1 MCACVSHFRSLVD
14 FKNREQV
21 ARKLGHCSDRAVPM
35 DATASGASSVQYHN
49 ITEQAIAPLAPPP
62 HVAHQRQQR
71 HCFGNETPGEF
82 PLSAN
87 PSIVL
92 HFLSACNLDPQDLAK
107 LEASGFYLP
116 FPKATCSFFRQ
127 PAHFA
132 PDHEL
137 SLAELAALDMCQKRA
152 IFKPMTREQQQ
163 FLKQSCGGSWK
174 LVLRYLLSGEACT
187 RREKSQA
194 IAGPG
199 HSLAVTSKG
208 AVYSFGSNSSGQLGQ
223 GTTAEETRPSLIRS
237 LQGIR
242 IIHAAAGAGRTMLI
256 SDAGRVYAF
265 GKDSF
270 GEAEYGAQGNKLVTM
285 PQLVESLKDIFVV
298 QAAIGNFFTAVLSRE
313 GRIYTFS
320 WGDESKLGHQME
332 PNDLE
337 PRPLLGDLETIPV
350 VQIAAGYCYLL
361 ALACQPSGMSV
372 YSVGC
377 GLGGKLG
384 HGTRTDEK
392 QPRLI
397 QQFAALNLQPVVVA
411 AGAWHAAVVGKDG
424 RVCTWGWG
432 RYGCLGH
439 GNEDCESVPKVVEAL
454 SNVKAVHVATG
465 DYTTFVVSDDGDV
478 YSFGCGESSSLG
490 HNTAAADEQGNRHT
504 NVLSPELVT
513 SLKEVKER
521 VVQISL
527 TNSIYWNAHTFAL
540 TDSDKLYAFGA
551 GDKGQL
557 GVELAANQTERAN
570 PVRVEVDLS

>member
-1 MCACVSHFRSLVD
+1 
-14 FKNREQV
+14 
-21 ARKLGHCSDRAVPM
+21 M
-35 DATASGASSVQYHN
+35 DATAGESSSIQCHN
-49 ITEQAIAPLAPPP
+49 ISEQTTTSLVPCPITW
-62 HVAHQRQQR
+62 QRQQR
-71 HCFGNETPGEF
+71 HCFGNASPGEF

-92 HFLSACNLDPQDLAK
+92 HFLTACNIDPQDLAK
-107 LEASGFYLP
+107 LEA
-116 FPKATCSFFRQ
+116 TCSFFKQ

-132 PDHEL
+132 PDHDL

-152 IFKPMTREQQQ
+152 IFKRMTREQQQ
-163 FLKQSCGGSWK
+163 NLKHICGGSWK
-174 LVLRYLLSGEACT
+174 LVLRFLLAGEVCT

-199 HSLAVTSKG
+199 HSVVVTSKG
-208 AVYSFGSNSSGQLGQ
+208 AVYSFGAGSCGQLGH
-223 GTTAEETRPSLIRS
+223 GAMNEESQPRLLRS

-242 IIHAAAGAGRTMLI
+242 IIHAAVGAGRTMLT
-256 SDAGRVYAF
+256 SDAGQVYAF
-265 GKDSF
+265 GKDSY
-270 GEAEYGAQGNKLVTM
+270 GEAEYASIGNKFIST
-285 PQLVESLKDIFVV
+285 PQLVESLKGIFVV

-313 GRIYTFS
+313 GTVYTFS
-320 WGDESKLGHQME
+320 WGDESKLGHQTE

-337 PRPLLGDLETIPV
+337 PRPLSGTLENIPV

-384 HGTRTDEK
+384 HGGRNDEK
-392 QPRLI
+392 TPRLI
-397 QQFAALNLQPVVVA
+397 EQFQTLNLQPVVVA

-439 GNEDCESVPKVVEAL
+439 GNEDCQYTPKVVEAL
-454 SNVKAVHVATG
+454 GNVKAVHVATG
-465 DYTTFVVSDDGDV
+465 DYTTFVVSDGGDV
-478 YSFGCGESSSLG
+478 YSFGCGVSSSLG
-490 HNTAAADEQGNRHT
+490 HNADAAGGDDDDEQGNRRT
-504 NVLSPELVT
+504 NVLQPELVT
-513 SLKEVKER
+513 SLKQVKEG

-540 TDSDKLYAFGA
+540 TDSNKLYAFGA

-557 GVELAANQTERAN
+557 GVQLVENQSERAM
-570 PVRVEVDLS
+570 PEYVAIDLN

>member
-1 MCACVSHFRSLVD
+1 
-14 FKNREQV
+14 
-21 ARKLGHCSDRAVPM
+21 M
-35 DATASGASSVQYHN
+35 DATASGPSSVQYQN
-49 ITEQAIAPLAPPP
+49 IPEQTITSFTSPPP
-62 HVAHQRQQR
+62 PITHQRQQR
-71 HCFGNETPGEF
+71 HCFGNVGPGEF

-92 HFLSACNLDPQDLAK
+92 HFLTACNLDPQDLAK
-107 LEASGFYLP
+107 LEA
-116 FPKATCSFFRQ
+116 TCSFFRQ
-127 PAHFA
+127 PANFA
-132 PDHEL
+132 PDNEL
-137 SLAELAALDMCQKRA
+137 SLAELAALDMCRKRA
-152 IFKPMTREQQQ
+152 VFKPMSIEQQQ
-163 FLKQSCGGSWK
+163 ELKRVCGGSWK
-174 LVLRYLLSGEACT
+174 LVLRYLLAGELCC
-187 RREKSQA
+187 RREKA
-194 IAGPG
+194 HAVAGPG
-199 HSLAVTSKG
+199 HSLVVTNG
-208 AVYSFGSNSSGQLGQ
+208 GDVYSFGSNSSGQLGH
-223 GTTAEETRPSLIRS
+223 GNTDEEPRPRLIRS

-256 SDAGRVYAF
+256 SDIGRVYAF

-270 GEAEYGAQGNKLVTM
+270 GENEYGGQGNKLVTS

-313 GRIYTFS
+313 GRVYTFS
-320 WGDESKLGHQME
+320 WGDENKLGHQTE
-332 PNDLE
+332 LNDVE
-337 PRPLLGDLETIPV
+337 PRPLLGPLENVPV

-384 HGTRTDEK
+384 HGARTDEK
-392 QPRLI
+392 QPKLI
-397 QQFAALNLQPVVVA
+397 EKFQALNIQPAVVA

-439 GNEDCESVPKVVEAL
+439 GNEDCESVPKVVEGL

-465 DYTTFVVSDDGDV
+465 DYTTFVVSDNGDV

-490 HNTAAADEQGNRHT
+490 HNGAAADEQGNRHT
-504 NVLSPELVT
+504 NVLTPELVS
-513 SLKEVKER
+513 SLKQMNER

-540 TDSDKLYAFGA
+540 TDSDNLYAFGA

-557 GVELAANQTERAN
+557 GVELGSNQSERPN
-570 PVRVEVDLS
+570 PERVDIDLG

>member
-1 MCACVSHFRSLVD
+1 
-14 FKNREQV
+14 
-21 ARKLGHCSDRAVPM
+21 M
-35 DATASGASSVQYHN
+35 DATTSGTPSIQLHN
-49 ITEQAIAPLAPPP
+49 IPEQQIAALVIPEQPIVALITSPLPIFE
-62 HVAHQRQQR
+62 RQQR
-71 HCFGNETPGEF
+71 HCFGNASPGEF

-92 HFLSACNLDPQDLAK
+92 HVLTGCNLDPQDLAK
-107 LEASGFYLP
+107 LEA
-116 FPKATCSFFRQ
+116 TCSFFRQ
-127 PAHFA
+127 PARFP

-137 SLAELAALDMCQKRA
+137 SLAELAALDMCQQRA
-152 IFKPMTREQQQ
+152 IFKPMTEEQRQD
-163 FLKQSCGGSWK
+163 LKRRCGGSWK
-174 LVLRYLLSGEACT
+174 LVLRFLLAGEACS

-199 HSLAVTSKG
+199 HSIAVTSNG
-208 AVYSFGSNSSGQLGQ
+208 VVYSFGSNSSGQLGH
-223 GTTAEETRPSLIRS
+223 GTTEEEWRPRPIRAM
-237 LQGIR
+237 QGIR
-242 IIHAAAGAGRTMLI
+242 IIQVAAGAGRTMLI
-256 SDAGRVYAF
+256 TDSGRVYAF

-270 GEAEYGAQGNKLVTM
+270 GEAEYGAQGSKLVTT

-298 QAAIGNFFTAVLSRE
+298 QAAIGNFFTAILSRE
-313 GRIYTFS
+313 GRVYTFS
-320 WGDESKLGHQME
+320 WGNESKLGHQTE

-337 PRPLLGDLETIPV
+337 PRPLLGALENVPV

-361 ALACQPSGMSV
+361 ALACQPTGMSV

-392 QPRLI
+392 YPRLI
-397 QQFAALNLQPVVVA
+397 ERFQTLNLQPMVVA
-411 AGAWHAAVVGKDG
+411 AGAWHAAVVGRDG

-454 SNVKAVHVATG
+454 NGVKAVHVATG
-465 DYTTFVVSDDGDV
+465 DYTTFVVSDAGDV

-490 HNTAAADEQGNRHT
+490 HNTGVIDGQVNLHL
-504 NVLSPELVT
+504 NVLTPAIVT
-513 SLKEVKER
+513 SLQQVNER

-540 TDSDKLYAFGA
+540 TESGKLYAFGA

-557 GVELAANQTERAN
+557 GIELPANQTERAK
-570 PVRVEVDLS
+570 PEKVEIDLS

>member
-1 MCACVSHFRSLVD
+1 
-14 FKNREQV
+14 
-21 ARKLGHCSDRAVPM
+21 M
-35 DATASGASSVQYHN
+35 DATTSGTPTVQYMN
-49 ITEQAIAPLAPPP
+49 ITEQQPITAI
-62 HVAHQRQQR
+62 VSTFQRNQR
-71 HCFGNETPGEF
+71 HCYGESTPGEF
-82 PLSAN
+82 PLAAN

-92 HFLSACNLDPQDLAK
+92 HVLTACNLDPQDLAK
-107 LEASGFYLP
+107 LEAS
-116 FPKATCSFFRQ
+116 SFFRQ
-127 PAHFA
+127 PANFA
-132 PDHEL
+132 PDYDL
-137 SLAELAALDMCQKRA
+137 SISELAALDMCKKRA
-152 IFKPMTREQQQ
+152 IFKPMTPDELRE
-163 FLKQSCGGSWK
+163 LKQRCGGSWK
-174 LVLRYLLSGEACT
+174 LVLRFLLAGEGCC

-199 HSLAVTSKG
+199 HSIAVTSTG
-208 AVYSFGSNSSGQLGQ
+208 SVYSFGSNSSGQLGH
-223 GTTAEETRPSLIRS
+223 GTTEEESKPRIVRS

-242 IIHAAAGAGRTMLI
+242 IIQAAAGPGRTMLI

-270 GEAEYGAQGNKLVTM
+270 GEAEYGVQGSKMVTT
-285 PQLVESLKDIFVV
+285 PQLVESLKGIFVV

-313 GRIYTFS
+313 GRVYTFS
-320 WGDESKLGHQME
+320 WGSDAKLGHQTE
-332 PNDLE
+332 PNDVE
-337 PRPLLGDLETIPV
+337 PHPLLGALENIPV

-384 HGTRTDEK
+384 HGSRTDEK
-392 QPRLI
+392 HPRLI
-397 QQFAALNLQPVVVA
+397 EQLQVLNLQPMVVS
-411 AGAWHAAVVGKDG
+411 AGAWHAAVVGRDG

-439 GNEDCESVPKVVEAL
+439 GNEECESVPKVVEAL

-465 DYTTFVVSDDGDV
+465 DYTTFVVSDEGDV

-490 HNTAAADEQGNRHT
+490 HNAIIDEQVQANNRHA

-513 SLKEVKER
+513 SLKEVNER

-540 TDSDKLYAFGA
+540 TESGKLYGFGA

-557 GVELAANQTERAN
+557 GVELVNNQTERGN
-570 PVRVEVDLS
+570 PERVDLDLS

>member
-1 MCACVSHFRSLVD
+1 
-14 FKNREQV
+14 
-21 ARKLGHCSDRAVPM
+21 M
-35 DATASGASSVQYHN
+35 DATIRGTSSVQYHN
-49 ITEQAIAPLAPPP
+49 IPEQTITALVTSPIATF
-62 HVAHQRQQR
+62 QRQQR
-71 HCFGNETPGEF
+71 HCFGNASPGEF

-92 HFLSACNLDPQDLAK
+92 HVLTACNLDPQDLAK
-107 LEASGFYLP
+107 LEI
-116 FPKATCSFFRQ
+116 TCLFFRQ

-132 PDHEL
+132 PEYEL
-137 SLAELAALDMCQKRA
+137 SLSELAALDMCRMRA
-152 IFKPMTREQQQ
+152 IFKPMTDEQRQE
-163 FLKQSCGGSWK
+163 LKQMCGGSWK
-174 LVLRYLLSGEACT
+174 LVLRFLMAGEACT

-199 HSLAVTSKG
+199 HSIAVTAKG
-208 AVYSFGSNSSGQLGQ
+208 AVYSFGSNNTGQLGH
-223 GTTAEETRPSLIRS
+223 GTTDEESRPRLIRS
-237 LQGIR
+237 LQGIH
-242 IIHAAAGAGRTMLI
+242 IIQASAGAGRTMLI
-256 SDAGRVYAF
+256 SDMGKVYAF
-265 GKDSF
+265 GKNSF
-270 GEAEYGAQGNKLVTM
+270 GDAEFGPLGNKLVTT
-285 PQLVESLKDIFVV
+285 PQLVESLKDIFIV

-313 GRIYTFS
+313 GRVYTFS
-320 WGDESKLGHQME
+320 WGNENKLGHQTE
-332 PNDLE
+332 ANDLE
-337 PRPLLGDLETIPV
+337 PRPLLGPLENIPV

-384 HGTRTDEK
+384 H
-392 QPRLI
+392 
-397 QQFAALNLQPVVVA
+397 

-439 GNEDCESVPKVVEAL
+439 GNEESESIPKVVEAL

-465 DYTTFVVSDDGDV
+465 DYTTFVVSDNGDV

-490 HNTAAADEQGNRHT
+490 HNTVAEDEQENRQV

-513 SLKEVKER
+513 SLKQVNER

-540 TDSDKLYAFGA
+540 TESGKLYAFGA

-557 GVELAANQTERAN
+557 GVELVENQIERPN
-570 PVRVEVDLS
+570 PERVEIDLS

>member
-1 MCACVSHFRSLVD
+1 MLVNYIFEKLRSFLLQS
-14 FKNREQV
+14 F
-21 ARKLGHCSDRAVPM
+21 GHCIIRLAVPM
-35 DATASGASSVQYHN
+35 DATTSQYHN
-49 ITEQAIAPLAPPP
+49 IPDQPITNAIIATPLPTF
-62 HVAHQRQQR
+62 QRQQR
-71 HCFGNETPGEF
+71 HCFGDSTPGEF

-92 HFLSACNLDPQDLAK
+92 HVLTACNLDAQDLAK
-107 LEASGFYLP
+107 LEA
-116 FPKATCSFFRQ
+116 TCSFFRQ
-127 PAHFA
+127 AANFA
-132 PDHEL
+132 PDLEL
-137 SLAELAALDMCQKRA
+137 SLSELAAFDMCQKRA
-152 IFKPMTREQQQ
+152 IFKPMTTEQRHD
-163 FLKQSCGGSWK
+163 LKLRCGGSWK
-174 LVLRYLLSGEACT
+174 LVLRYLMAGEACC

-199 HSLAVTSKG
+199 HSIAVTSKG
-208 AVYSFGSNSSGQLGQ
+208 AVYSFGSNSSGQLGH
-223 GTTAEETRPSLIRS
+223 GTTEEESRPRPIRN

-242 IIHAAAGAGRTMLI
+242 IIQAAVGAGRTMLV
-256 SDAGRVYAF
+256 SDCGQVYAF

-270 GEAEYGAQGNKLVTM
+270 GEAEYGVQGSKTVTA
-285 PQLVESLKDIFVV
+285 PQLVESLKNVFVV

-313 GRIYTFS
+313 GRVYTFS
-320 WGDESKLGHQME
+320 WGSDGKLGHHTD
-332 PNDLE
+332 PSDVE
-337 PRPLLGDLETIPV
+337 PRPLLGALEDIPV

-361 ALACQPSGMSV
+361 CLACQPSGMSV

-384 HGTRTDEK
+384 HGSRTDEK
-392 QPRLI
+392 YPRLI
-397 QQFAALNLQPVVVA
+397 EQFGLLNLQPMVVA
-411 AGAWHAAVVGKDG
+411 AGAWHAAVVGRDG

-439 GNEDCESVPKVVEAL
+439 GNEECESVPKVVEAL

-478 YSFGCGESSSLG
+478 YSFGCGESASLG
-490 HNTAAADEQGNRHT
+490 HNAAANDGEGNRHA

-513 SLKEVKER
+513 TLKQINER

-540 TDSDKLYAFGA
+540 TESGKLYAFGA

-557 GVELAANQTERAN
+557 GIELVANQTERGN
-570 PVRVEVDLS
+570 PERVEIDLG